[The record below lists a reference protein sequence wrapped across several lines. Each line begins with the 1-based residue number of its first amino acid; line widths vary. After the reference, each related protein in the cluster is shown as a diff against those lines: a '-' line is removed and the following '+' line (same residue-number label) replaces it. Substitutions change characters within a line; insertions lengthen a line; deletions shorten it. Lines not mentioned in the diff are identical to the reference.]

1 MVLLC
6 RSLMCGTADMK
17 SVLEDVRELLREE
30 REERRQRSVDEK
42 LDKLQQTNN
51 ELSSTIAVMVNVLC
65 LPTLSLADTLDQ
77 AVFIATLNAALLSYT
92 NDVYS
97 NRSPPSAAESA
108 LAPGEKYSDKVTI
121 SCLVISMF
129 LALAPASFAGLS
141 KHRMTVRVLS
151 GLKHWLKGIM
161 NKLFSLGGR
170 GRKNGA
176 TNETGNVEVIV
187 NDTLVWTVSF
197 LGPSMLLLTTGVFV
211 FCWAEQPRAVAH
223 AAAASLGYST
233 LRMIIYFANSV
244 RLTNVT
250 IEDKR
255 SDDIEEC
262 RPQTRRVRHAQSL
275 IEDMGDMVHC
285 QLAFNHY

>member
-1 MVLLC
+1 
-6 RSLMCGTADMK
+6 MC
-17 SVLEDVRELLREE
+17 
-30 REERRQRSVDEK
+30 
-42 LDKLQQTNN
+42 
-51 ELSSTIAVMVNVLC
+51 I
-65 LPTLSLADTLDQ
+65 PTLSFADTLDQ
-77 AVFIATLNAALLSYT
+77 AVFIAALNAALLSYT

-97 NRSPPSAAESA
+97 NRASSSDNETS

-121 SCLVISMF
+121 SCLVTSMF

-151 GLKHWLKGIM
+151 GLKYWLKDIM
-161 NKLFSLGGR
+161 NKPFLLGGQ

-187 NDTLVWTVSF
+187 NDMLVWTVSF

-223 AAAASLGYST
+223 AAAAALGYST
-233 LRMIIYFANSV
+233 LRMIIFFANSV
-244 RLTNVT
+244 RLSNVT

-255 SDDIEEC
+255 NDDIEER
-262 RPQTRRVRHAQSL
+262 RPQTRGVRYAQSP
-275 IEDMGDMVHC
+275 IEDMGDMVHY
-285 QLAFNHY
+285 QLAVNTVTTPYPIQGPRVLIC